1 MPTTLIIVAAVAILI
16 ILLATAS
23 YKVCP
28 ADRVMV
34 ITGPGGRRFVSGG
47 SAFIIPFI
55 MRVDWL
61 SLGAVQS
68 LLRTDT
74 PIPTK
79 DAILIDV
86 NAVANFQIASETMTV
101 DENGKQVKA
110 LENAA
115 KNYLN
120 QSKERMEKDVT
131 QVLLGKLR
139 EVIGRTE
146 LKTLMENRET
156 FATTVAESAR
166 VDMERLGL
174 QLTTFNIQDFT
185 DRQNVIANMGAE
197 MAAEISRN
205 AKLASINAEQDV
217 AVRQNQLDLKRA
229 ELQSISDKAQAEA
242 DAVKG
247 ITAAEQSKTLKV
259 KEQEAEIAAAE
270 KRAVL
275 EQKNAEIE
283 EQKLNAT
290 IRKKA
295 DADRYAAEQQAD
307 AQMYT
312 TQKHA
317 DAELYL
323 RQQEAQAIQSTAD
336 ADAHAT
342 EVKGKAEGSAAQS
355 KGVGEAEAI
364 RAQGRAYNA
373 MNNTYILAQQYIQ
386 ILPDMVRAAA
396 EPLTKVDHW
405 CMSQGFYGRYMDDA
419 YCFCKNRE
427 QAERV
432 LAGYERHVNQLG
444 LRLNKHKT
452 RIVDCHTGQLTF
464 LKRVYSVQDDGSI
477 LIRMHHKA
485 LRASRRHARNLI
497 RSYDGVHVGLRTVQ
511 DSWTSHESTLSGLT
525 HRRGL
530 CAREKAWYRRH
541 CEMRKLAFHP

>member
-1 MPTTLIIVAAVAILI
+1 MPTTLLIVAAVAILI

-146 LKTLMENRET
+146 LKALMENRDT
-156 FATTVAESAR
+156 FAATVAESAR

-229 ELQSISDKAQAEA
+229 ELQSVSDKAQAEA

-295 DADRYAAEQQAD
+295 DADRYAADRYAAEQQAD
-307 AQMYT
+307 AQVYT
-312 TQKHA
+312 TRKHA

-323 RQQEAQAIQSTAD
+323 RQQEAQATQSTAD

-342 EVKGKAEGSAAQS
+342 EVKGKAEGSAAQA
-355 KGVGEAEAI
+355 KGVGEAKAI
-364 RAQGRAYNA
+364 RAQGEAYNS
-373 MNNTYILAQQYIQ
+373 MNNTFILAQQYIQ

-396 EPLTKVDHW
+396 EPLTKVDHIT
-405 CMSQGFYGRYMDDA
+405 MYGDGNSTKLVGDTVNSVSQLSEGLS
-419 YCFCKNRE
+419 
-427 QAERV
+427 QS
-432 LAGYERHVNQLG
+432 LG
-444 LRLNKHKT
+444 IDL
-452 RIVDCHTGQLTF
+452 
-464 LKRVYSVQDDGSI
+464 
-477 LIRMHHKA
+477 KA
-485 LRASRRHARNLI
+485 LLNSMVAGHAAGSALGGKG
-497 RSYDGVHVGLRTVQ
+497 SEQ
-511 DSWTSHESTLSGLT
+511 SGN
-525 HRRGL
+525 
-530 CAREKAWYRRH
+530 
-541 CEMRKLAFHP
+541 

>member
-1 MPTTLIIVAAVAILI
+1 MPTTLLIVAAVAILI

-242 DAVKG
+242 DA
-247 ITAAEQSKTLKV
+247 
-259 KEQEAEIAAAE
+259 
-270 KRAVL
+270 
-275 EQKNAEIE
+275 
-283 EQKLNAT
+283 
-290 IRKKA
+290 
-295 DADRYAAEQQAD
+295 
-307 AQMYT
+307 QMYT

-396 EPLTKVDHW
+396 EPLTKVDHIT
-405 CMSQGFYGRYMDDA
+405 MYGDGNSTKLVGDTVNSVSQLSEGLS
-419 YCFCKNRE
+419 
-427 QAERV
+427 QS
-432 LAGYERHVNQLG
+432 LG
-444 LRLNKHKT
+444 IDL
-452 RIVDCHTGQLTF
+452 
-464 LKRVYSVQDDGSI
+464 
-477 LIRMHHKA
+477 KA
-485 LRASRRHARNLI
+485 LLNSMVAGHAAGSALGEKV
-497 RSYDGVHVGLRTVQ
+497 SEQ
-511 DSWTSHESTLSGLT
+511 SGN
-525 HRRGL
+525 
-530 CAREKAWYRRH
+530 
-541 CEMRKLAFHP
+541 

>member
-1 MPTTLIIVAAVAILI
+1 MITTLIIVAAVAILI

-55 MRVDWL
+55 MRVGWL

-139 EVIGRTE
+139 EVIGKTE
-146 LKTLMENRET
+146 LKELMENRDT
-156 FATTVAESAR
+156 FAATVAESAR

-259 KEQEAEIAAAE
+259 KE
-270 KRAVL
+270 
-275 EQKNAEIE
+275 
-283 EQKLNAT
+283 
-290 IRKKA
+290 
-295 DADRYAAEQQAD
+295 
-307 AQMYT
+307 
-312 TQKHA
+312 
-317 DAELYL
+317 
-323 RQQEAQAIQSTAD
+323 
-336 ADAHAT
+336 
-342 EVKGKAEGSAAQS
+342 
-355 KGVGEAEAI
+355 
-364 RAQGRAYNA
+364 
-373 MNNTYILAQQYIQ
+373 
-386 ILPDMVRAAA
+386 
-396 EPLTKVDHW
+396 
-405 CMSQGFYGRYMDDA
+405 
-419 YCFCKNRE
+419 
-427 QAERV
+427 
-432 LAGYERHVNQLG
+432 
-444 LRLNKHKT
+444 
-452 RIVDCHTGQLTF
+452 
-464 LKRVYSVQDDGSI
+464 
-477 LIRMHHKA
+477 
-485 LRASRRHARNLI
+485 
-497 RSYDGVHVGLRTVQ
+497 
-511 DSWTSHESTLSGLT
+511 
-525 HRRGL
+525 
-530 CAREKAWYRRH
+530 
-541 CEMRKLAFHP
+541 

>member
-1 MPTTLIIVAAVAILI
+1 MPTTLVIVAAVAILI

-120 QSKERMEKDVT
+120 QSKERME
-131 QVLLGKLR
+131 
-139 EVIGRTE
+139 
-146 LKTLMENRET
+146 NRDT
-156 FATTVAESAR
+156 FAATVAESAR

-270 KRAVL
+270 KKAVL

-307 AQMYT
+307 AQVYT
-312 TQKHA
+312 TRKHA

-323 RQQEAQAIQSTAD
+323 RQQEAQATQSTAD

-342 EVKGKAEGSAAQS
+342 EVKGKAEGSAAQA

-364 RAQGRAYNA
+364 RAQGKAYNS
-373 MNNTYILAQQYIQ
+373 MNNTFILAQQYINV
-386 ILPDMVRAAA
+386 LPDMVRAAA
-396 EPLTKVDHW
+396 EPLTKVDRIT
-405 CMSQGFYGRYMDDA
+405 MYGDGNSTKLVGETVNSVSQLSEGLS
-419 YCFCKNRE
+419 
-427 QAERV
+427 QS
-432 LAGYERHVNQLG
+432 LG
-444 LRLNKHKT
+444 IDL
-452 RIVDCHTGQLTF
+452 
-464 LKRVYSVQDDGSI
+464 
-477 LIRMHHKA
+477 KA
-485 LRASRRHARNLI
+485 LLNSMVAGHAAGSALGGKG
-497 RSYDGVHVGLRTVQ
+497 SEQ
-511 DSWTSHESTLSGLT
+511 SGN
-525 HRRGL
+525 
-530 CAREKAWYRRH
+530 
-541 CEMRKLAFHP
+541 

>member
-1 MPTTLIIVAAVAILI
+1 
-16 ILLATAS
+16 
-23 YKVCP
+23 
-28 ADRVMV
+28 
-34 ITGPGGRRFVSGG
+34 
-47 SAFIIPFI
+47 
-55 MRVDWL
+55 
-61 SLGAVQS
+61 
-68 LLRTDT
+68 
-74 PIPTK
+74 
-79 DAILIDV
+79 
-86 NAVANFQIASETMTV
+86 MTV

-146 LKTLMENRET
+146 LKALMENRDT
-156 FATTVAESAR
+156 FAATVAESAR

-270 KRAVL
+270 KKAVL

-312 TQKHA
+312 TRKHA

-323 RQQEAQAIQSTAD
+323 RQQEAQATQSTAD

-342 EVKGKAEGSAAQS
+342 EVKGKAEGSAAQA

-396 EPLTKVDHW
+396 EPLTKVDHIT
-405 CMSQGFYGRYMDDA
+405 MYGDGNSTKLVGDTVNSVSQLSEGLS
-419 YCFCKNRE
+419 
-427 QAERV
+427 QS
-432 LAGYERHVNQLG
+432 LG
-444 LRLNKHKT
+444 IDL
-452 RIVDCHTGQLTF
+452 
-464 LKRVYSVQDDGSI
+464 
-477 LIRMHHKA
+477 KA
-485 LRASRRHARNLI
+485 LLNSMVAGHAAGSAL
-497 RSYDGVHVGLRTVQ
+497 GGKGFEQ
-511 DSWTSHESTLSGLT
+511 SGN
-525 HRRGL
+525 
-530 CAREKAWYRRH
+530 
-541 CEMRKLAFHP
+541 

>member
-146 LKTLMENRET
+146 LKALMENRDT
-156 FATTVAESAR
+156 FAATVAESAR

-270 KRAVL
+270 KKAVL

-312 TQKHA
+312 TRKHA

-323 RQQEAQAIQSTAD
+323 RQQEAQATQSTAD

-342 EVKGKAEGSAAQS
+342 EVKGKAEGSAAQA

-396 EPLTKVDHW
+396 EPLTKVDHIT
-405 CMSQGFYGRYMDDA
+405 MYGDGNSTKLVGDTVNSVSQLSEGLS
-419 YCFCKNRE
+419 
-427 QAERV
+427 QS
-432 LAGYERHVNQLG
+432 LG
-444 LRLNKHKT
+444 IDL
-452 RIVDCHTGQLTF
+452 
-464 LKRVYSVQDDGSI
+464 
-477 LIRMHHKA
+477 KA
-485 LRASRRHARNLI
+485 LLNSMVSGHAAG
-497 RSYDGVHVGLRTVQ
+497 SA
-511 DSWTSHESTLSGLT
+511 LSGK
-525 HRRGL
+525 GS
-530 CAREKAWYRRH
+530 EQSGN
-541 CEMRKLAFHP
+541 

>member
-1 MPTTLIIVAAVAILI
+1 
-16 ILLATAS
+16 
-23 YKVCP
+23 
-28 ADRVMV
+28 MV

-101 DENGKQVKA
+101 
-110 LENAA
+110 
-115 KNYLN
+115 
-120 QSKERMEKDVT
+120 
-131 QVLLGKLR
+131 
-139 EVIGRTE
+139 
-146 LKTLMENRET
+146 
-156 FATTVAESAR
+156 AESAR

-205 AKLASINAEQDV
+205 AKLASINAKQDV

-270 KRAVL
+270 KKAVL

-312 TQKHA
+312 TRKHA

-323 RQQEAQAIQSTAD
+323 RQQEAQATQSTAD

-342 EVKGKAEGSAAQS
+342 EVKGKAEGSAAQA

-396 EPLTKVDHW
+396 EPLTKVDHIT
-405 CMSQGFYGRYMDDA
+405 MYGDGNSTKLVGDTVNSVSQLSEGLS
-419 YCFCKNRE
+419 
-427 QAERV
+427 QS
-432 LAGYERHVNQLG
+432 LG
-444 LRLNKHKT
+444 IDL
-452 RIVDCHTGQLTF
+452 
-464 LKRVYSVQDDGSI
+464 
-477 LIRMHHKA
+477 KA
-485 LRASRRHARNLI
+485 LLNSMVAGHAAGSALGGKV
-497 RSYDGVHVGLRTVQ
+497 SEQ
-511 DSWTSHESTLSGLT
+511 SGN
-525 HRRGL
+525 
-530 CAREKAWYRRH
+530 
-541 CEMRKLAFHP
+541 

>member
-146 LKTLMENRET
+146 LKALMENRDT
-156 FATTVAESAR
+156 FAATVAESAR

-185 DRQNVIANMGAE
+185 DRQNVIAN

-270 KRAVL
+270 KKAVL

-312 TQKHA
+312 TRKHA

-323 RQQEAQAIQSTAD
+323 RQQEAQATQSTAD

-342 EVKGKAEGSAAQS
+342 EVKGKAEGSAAQA

-396 EPLTKVDHW
+396 EPLTKVDHIT
-405 CMSQGFYGRYMDDA
+405 MYGDGNSTKLVGDTVNSVSQLSEGLS
-419 YCFCKNRE
+419 
-427 QAERV
+427 QS
-432 LAGYERHVNQLG
+432 LG
-444 LRLNKHKT
+444 IDL
-452 RIVDCHTGQLTF
+452 
-464 LKRVYSVQDDGSI
+464 
-477 LIRMHHKA
+477 KA
-485 LRASRRHARNLI
+485 LLNSMVAGHAAG
-497 RSYDGVHVGLRTVQ
+497 SA
-511 DSWTSHESTLSGLT
+511 LSGK
-525 HRRGL
+525 GS
-530 CAREKAWYRRH
+530 EQSGN
-541 CEMRKLAFHP
+541 

>member
-146 LKTLMENRET
+146 LKALMENRDT
-156 FATTVAESAR
+156 FAATVAESAR

-229 ELQSISDKAQAEA
+229 ELQSISDKAQAE
-242 DAVKG
+242 
-247 ITAAEQSKTLKV
+247 
-259 KEQEAEIAAAE
+259 
-270 KRAVL
+270 
-275 EQKNAEIE
+275 
-283 EQKLNAT
+283 
-290 IRKKA
+290 
-295 DADRYAAEQQAD
+295 AD

-396 EPLTKVDHW
+396 EPLTKVDHIT
-405 CMSQGFYGRYMDDA
+405 MYGDGNSTKLVGDTVNSVSQLSEGLS
-419 YCFCKNRE
+419 
-427 QAERV
+427 QS
-432 LAGYERHVNQLG
+432 LG
-444 LRLNKHKT
+444 IDL
-452 RIVDCHTGQLTF
+452 
-464 LKRVYSVQDDGSI
+464 
-477 LIRMHHKA
+477 KA
-485 LRASRRHARNLI
+485 LLNSMVAGHAAGSALGEKV
-497 RSYDGVHVGLRTVQ
+497 SEQ
-511 DSWTSHESTLSGLT
+511 SGN
-525 HRRGL
+525 
-530 CAREKAWYRRH
+530 
-541 CEMRKLAFHP
+541 

>member
-1 MPTTLIIVAAVAILI
+1 MPTTLLIVAAVAILI

-307 AQMYT
+307 A
-312 TQKHA
+312 
-317 DAELYL
+317 ELYL

-396 EPLTKVDHW
+396 EPLTKVDHIT
-405 CMSQGFYGRYMDDA
+405 MYGDGNSTKLVGDTVNSVSQLSEGLS
-419 YCFCKNRE
+419 
-427 QAERV
+427 QS
-432 LAGYERHVNQLG
+432 LG
-444 LRLNKHKT
+444 IDL
-452 RIVDCHTGQLTF
+452 
-464 LKRVYSVQDDGSI
+464 
-477 LIRMHHKA
+477 KA
-485 LRASRRHARNLI
+485 LLNSMVAGHAAGSALGEKV
-497 RSYDGVHVGLRTVQ
+497 SEQ
-511 DSWTSHESTLSGLT
+511 SGN
-525 HRRGL
+525 
-530 CAREKAWYRRH
+530 
-541 CEMRKLAFHP
+541 

>member
-146 LKTLMENRET
+146 LKALMENRDT
-156 FATTVAESAR
+156 FAATVAESAR

-270 KRAVL
+270 KKAVL

-283 EQKLNAT
+283 EQKT
-290 IRKKA
+290 ERDHPQEGRRRQIRRRTAGRRA
-295 DADRYAAEQQAD
+295 DVHDPQACGCGTVPTSAGGSGHPIHRRRGRTRDRSQ
-307 AQMYT
+307 
-312 TQKHA
+312 
-317 DAELYL
+317 
-323 RQQEAQAIQSTAD
+323 R
-336 ADAHAT
+336 
-342 EVKGKAEGSAAQS
+342 
-355 KGVGEAEAI
+355 
-364 RAQGRAYNA
+364 QGR
-373 MNNTYILAQQYIQ
+373 
-386 ILPDMVRAAA
+386 
-396 EPLTKVDHW
+396 
-405 CMSQGFYGRYMDDA
+405 GFRRTGEGCGRSRGNPRPRPSLQCD
-419 YCFCKNRE
+419 E
-427 QAERV
+427 QHVHPRPTV
-432 LAGYERHVNQLG
+432 HSDSPRH
-444 LRLNKHKT
+444 
-452 RIVDCHTGQLTF
+452 
-464 LKRVYSVQDDGSI
+464 GS
-477 LIRMHHKA
+477 
-485 LRASRRHARNLI
+485 SRR
-497 RSYDGVHVGLRTVQ
+497 RTAHQ
-511 DSWTSHESTLSGLT
+511 G
-525 HRRGL
+525 
-530 CAREKAWYRRH
+530 
-541 CEMRKLAFHP
+541 

>member
-1 MPTTLIIVAAVAILI
+1 M
-16 ILLATAS
+16 
-23 YKVCP
+23 
-28 ADRVMV
+28 
-34 ITGPGGRRFVSGG
+34 
-47 SAFIIPFI
+47 
-55 MRVDWL
+55 
-61 SLGAVQS
+61 
-68 LLRTDT
+68 
-74 PIPTK
+74 
-79 DAILIDV
+79 
-86 NAVANFQIASETMTV
+86 
-101 DENGKQVKA
+101 
-110 LENAA
+110 
-115 KNYLN
+115 
-120 QSKERMEKDVT
+120 
-131 QVLLGKLR
+131 
-139 EVIGRTE
+139 
-146 LKTLMENRET
+146 
-156 FATTVAESAR
+156 AESAR

-270 KRAVL
+270 KKAVL

-312 TQKHA
+312 TRKHA

-323 RQQEAQAIQSTAD
+323 RQQEAQATQSTAD

-342 EVKGKAEGSAAQS
+342 EVKGKAEGSAAQA

-396 EPLTKVDHW
+396 EPLTKVDHIT
-405 CMSQGFYGRYMDDA
+405 MYGDGNSTKLVGDTVNSVSQLSEGLSQSLGIDLKALLNSM
-419 YCFCKNRE
+419 
-427 QAERV
+427 V
-432 LAGYERHVNQLG
+432 AGYERRVNQLG
-444 LRLNKHKT
+444 LRLNKRKT
-452 RIVDCHTGQLTF
+452 RIVDCRTSQLTF

-477 LIRMHHKA
+477 LICMHHKA

>member
-1 MPTTLIIVAAVAILI
+1 M
-16 ILLATAS
+16 
-23 YKVCP
+23 
-28 ADRVMV
+28 
-34 ITGPGGRRFVSGG
+34 
-47 SAFIIPFI
+47 
-55 MRVDWL
+55 
-61 SLGAVQS
+61 
-68 LLRTDT
+68 
-74 PIPTK
+74 
-79 DAILIDV
+79 

-146 LKTLMENRET
+146 LKALMENRDT
-156 FATTVAESAR
+156 FAATVAESAR

-185 DRQNVIANMGAE
+185 D
-197 MAAEISRN
+197 
-205 AKLASINAEQDV
+205 
-217 AVRQNQLDLKRA
+217 RQNQLDLKRA

-290 IRKKA
+290 ICKKA

-312 TQKHA
+312 TRKHA
-317 DAELYL
+317 GAELYL

-342 EVKGKAEGSAAQS
+342 EVKGKAEGSAAQA

-386 ILPDMVRAAA
+386 ILPDMIRAAA
-396 EPLTKVDHW
+396 EPLAKVDHIT
-405 CMSQGFYGRYMDDA
+405 MYGDGNSTKLVGDTVNSVSQLSEGLS
-419 YCFCKNRE
+419 
-427 QAERV
+427 QS
-432 LAGYERHVNQLG
+432 LG
-444 LRLNKHKT
+444 IDL
-452 RIVDCHTGQLTF
+452 
-464 LKRVYSVQDDGSI
+464 
-477 LIRMHHKA
+477 KA
-485 LRASRRHARNLI
+485 LLNSMVAGHAAGSALGGKG
-497 RSYDGVHVGLRTVQ
+497 SEQ
-511 DSWTSHESTLSGLT
+511 SGN
-525 HRRGL
+525 
-530 CAREKAWYRRH
+530 
-541 CEMRKLAFHP
+541 

>member
-1 MPTTLIIVAAVAILI
+1 
-16 ILLATAS
+16 
-23 YKVCP
+23 
-28 ADRVMV
+28 MV

-86 NAVANFQIASETMTV
+86 NAVANFQIASETM
-101 DENGKQVKA
+101 
-110 LENAA
+110 
-115 KNYLN
+115 
-120 QSKERMEKDVT
+120 
-131 QVLLGKLR
+131 
-139 EVIGRTE
+139 
-146 LKTLMENRET
+146 
-156 FATTVAESAR
+156 TVAESAR

-270 KRAVL
+270 KKAVL

-312 TQKHA
+312 TRKHA

-323 RQQEAQAIQSTAD
+323 RQQEAQATQSTAD

-342 EVKGKAEGSAAQS
+342 EVKGKAEGSAAQA

-396 EPLTKVDHW
+396 EPLTKVDHIT
-405 CMSQGFYGRYMDDA
+405 MYGDGNSTKLVGDTVNSVSQLSEGLS
-419 YCFCKNRE
+419 
-427 QAERV
+427 QS
-432 LAGYERHVNQLG
+432 LG
-444 LRLNKHKT
+444 IDL
-452 RIVDCHTGQLTF
+452 
-464 LKRVYSVQDDGSI
+464 
-477 LIRMHHKA
+477 KA
-485 LRASRRHARNLI
+485 LLNSMVAGHAAGSALGGKV
-497 RSYDGVHVGLRTVQ
+497 SEQ
-511 DSWTSHESTLSGLT
+511 SGN
-525 HRRGL
+525 
-530 CAREKAWYRRH
+530 
-541 CEMRKLAFHP
+541 

>member
-16 ILLATAS
+16 ILPATAS

-146 LKTLMENRET
+146 LKALMENRDT
-156 FATTVAESAR
+156 FAATVAESAR

-185 DRQNVIANMGAE
+185 DRQNVIAN
-197 MAAEISRN
+197 ISRN

-323 RQQEAQAIQSTAD
+323 RQQEA
-336 ADAHAT
+336 
-342 EVKGKAEGSAAQS
+342 
-355 KGVGEAEAI
+355 
-364 RAQGRAYNA
+364 
-373 MNNTYILAQQYIQ
+373 
-386 ILPDMVRAAA
+386 
-396 EPLTKVDHW
+396 
-405 CMSQGFYGRYMDDA
+405 
-419 YCFCKNRE
+419 
-427 QAERV
+427 
-432 LAGYERHVNQLG
+432 
-444 LRLNKHKT
+444 
-452 RIVDCHTGQLTF
+452 
-464 LKRVYSVQDDGSI
+464 
-477 LIRMHHKA
+477 
-485 LRASRRHARNLI
+485 
-497 RSYDGVHVGLRTVQ
+497 
-511 DSWTSHESTLSGLT
+511 
-525 HRRGL
+525 
-530 CAREKAWYRRH
+530 
-541 CEMRKLAFHP
+541 

>member
-1 MPTTLIIVAAVAILI
+1 M
-16 ILLATAS
+16 
-23 YKVCP
+23 
-28 ADRVMV
+28 
-34 ITGPGGRRFVSGG
+34 
-47 SAFIIPFI
+47 
-55 MRVDWL
+55 
-61 SLGAVQS
+61 QS

-139 EVIGRTE
+139 EVIGKTE
-146 LKTLMENRET
+146 LKELMENRDT
-156 FATTVAESAR
+156 FA
-166 VDMERLGL
+166 
-174 QLTTFNIQDFT
+174 
-185 DRQNVIANMGAE
+185 
-197 MAAEISRN
+197 
-205 AKLASINAEQDV
+205 
-217 AVRQNQLDLKRA
+217 
-229 ELQSISDKAQAEA
+229 
-242 DAVKG
+242 AVKG

-270 KRAVL
+270 KKAVL

-312 TQKHA
+312 TRKHA

-323 RQQEAQAIQSTAD
+323 RQQEAQATQSTAD

-342 EVKGKAEGSAAQS
+342 EVKGKAEGSAAQA

-396 EPLTKVDHW
+396 EPLTKVDHIT
-405 CMSQGFYGRYMDDA
+405 MYGDGNSTKLVGDTVNSVSQLSEGLS
-419 YCFCKNRE
+419 
-427 QAERV
+427 QS
-432 LAGYERHVNQLG
+432 LG
-444 LRLNKHKT
+444 IDL
-452 RIVDCHTGQLTF
+452 
-464 LKRVYSVQDDGSI
+464 
-477 LIRMHHKA
+477 KA
-485 LRASRRHARNLI
+485 LLNSMVAGHAAGSALGGKV
-497 RSYDGVHVGLRTVQ
+497 SEQ
-511 DSWTSHESTLSGLT
+511 SGN
-525 HRRGL
+525 
-530 CAREKAWYRRH
+530 
-541 CEMRKLAFHP
+541 

>member
-1 MPTTLIIVAAVAILI
+1 M
-16 ILLATAS
+16 
-23 YKVCP
+23 
-28 ADRVMV
+28 
-34 ITGPGGRRFVSGG
+34 
-47 SAFIIPFI
+47 
-55 MRVDWL
+55 
-61 SLGAVQS
+61 QS

-146 LKTLMENRET
+146 LKALMENRDT
-156 FATTVAESAR
+156 FAATVAESAR

-247 ITAAEQSKTLKV
+247 ITAAEKK
-259 KEQEAEIAAAE
+259 
-270 KRAVL
+270 AVL

-312 TQKHA
+312 TRKHA

-323 RQQEAQAIQSTAD
+323 RQQEAQATQSTAD

-342 EVKGKAEGSAAQS
+342 EVKGKAEGSAAQA

-364 RAQGRAYNA
+364 RAQGQAYNA

-386 ILPDMVRAAA
+386 ILPDMIRAAA
-396 EPLTKVDHW
+396 EPLTKVDHIT
-405 CMSQGFYGRYMDDA
+405 MYGDGNSTKLVGDTVNSVSQLSEGLS
-419 YCFCKNRE
+419 
-427 QAERV
+427 QS
-432 LAGYERHVNQLG
+432 LG
-444 LRLNKHKT
+444 IDL
-452 RIVDCHTGQLTF
+452 
-464 LKRVYSVQDDGSI
+464 
-477 LIRMHHKA
+477 KA
-485 LRASRRHARNLI
+485 LLNSMVAGHAAGSALGGKV
-497 RSYDGVHVGLRTVQ
+497 SEQ
-511 DSWTSHESTLSGLT
+511 SGN
-525 HRRGL
+525 
-530 CAREKAWYRRH
+530 
-541 CEMRKLAFHP
+541 

>member
-1 MPTTLIIVAAVAILI
+1 MPTALIIGAVVAVLVV
-16 ILLATAS
+16 LLATAS

-28 ADRVMV
+28 ANKVMV

-68 LLRTDT
+68 LLSTDT
-74 PIPTK
+74 AIPTK

-86 NAVANFQIASETMTV
+86 NAVANFQIASETTTV

-139 EVIGRTE
+139 EVIGKTE
-146 LKTLMENRET
+146 LKELMENRDT
-156 FATTVAESAR
+156 FAETVAESAR

-185 DRQNVIANMGAE
+185 DRQSVIANMGAE

-229 ELQSISDKAQAEA
+229 ELQSIADKAQAEA

-247 ITAAEQSKTLKV
+247 ITSAEQSKTLKV

-342 EVKGKAEGSAAQS
+342 EVKGKAEGSAAQA

-364 RAQGRAYNA
+364 RAQGQAYNA

-396 EPLTKVDHW
+396 EPLTKVDHIT
-405 CMSQGFYGRYMDDA
+405 MYGDGNSTKLVGDTVNSVSQLSEGLS
-419 YCFCKNRE
+419 
-427 QAERV
+427 QS
-432 LAGYERHVNQLG
+432 LG
-444 LRLNKHKT
+444 IDL
-452 RIVDCHTGQLTF
+452 
-464 LKRVYSVQDDGSI
+464 
-477 LIRMHHKA
+477 KA
-485 LRASRRHARNLI
+485 LLNSMVAGHAAGK
-497 RSYDGVHVGLRTVQ
+497 SMQ
-511 DSWTSHESTLSGLT
+511 DAE
-525 HRRGL
+525 
-530 CAREKAWYRRH
+530 
-541 CEMRKLAFHP
+541 

>member
-120 QSKERMEKDVT
+120 QSKERME
-131 QVLLGKLR
+131 
-139 EVIGRTE
+139 
-146 LKTLMENRET
+146 NRDT
-156 FATTVAESAR
+156 FAATVAESAR

-270 KRAVL
+270 KKAVL

-323 RQQEAQAIQSTAD
+323 RQQEAQATQSTAD

-342 EVKGKAEGSAAQS
+342 EVKGKAEGSAAQA

-396 EPLTKVDHW
+396 EPLTKVDHIT
-405 CMSQGFYGRYMDDA
+405 MYGDGNSTKLVGDTVNSVSQLSEGLS
-419 YCFCKNRE
+419 
-427 QAERV
+427 QS
-432 LAGYERHVNQLG
+432 LG
-444 LRLNKHKT
+444 IDL
-452 RIVDCHTGQLTF
+452 
-464 LKRVYSVQDDGSI
+464 
-477 LIRMHHKA
+477 KA
-485 LRASRRHARNLI
+485 LLNSMVAGHAAGSALGGKG
-497 RSYDGVHVGLRTVQ
+497 SEQ
-511 DSWTSHESTLSGLT
+511 SGN
-525 HRRGL
+525 
-530 CAREKAWYRRH
+530 
-541 CEMRKLAFHP
+541 

>member
-101 DENGKQVKA
+101 DTKNGKQVKA

-139 EVIGRTE
+139 EVIGKTE
-146 LKTLMENRET
+146 LKELMENRDT
-156 FATTVAESAR
+156 FAATVAESAR

-270 KRAVL
+270 KKAIL

-342 EVKGKAEGSAAQS
+342 EVKGKAEGSAAQA

-396 EPLTKVDHW
+396 EPLTKVDHIT
-405 CMSQGFYGRYMDDA
+405 MYGDGNSTKLVGDTVNSVSQLSEGLS
-419 YCFCKNRE
+419 
-427 QAERV
+427 QS
-432 LAGYERHVNQLG
+432 LG
-444 LRLNKHKT
+444 IDL
-452 RIVDCHTGQLTF
+452 
-464 LKRVYSVQDDGSI
+464 
-477 LIRMHHKA
+477 KA
-485 LRASRRHARNLI
+485 LLNSMVAGHAAG
-497 RSYDGVHVGLRTVQ
+497 SA
-511 DSWTSHESTLSGLT
+511 LS
-525 HRRGL
+525 
-530 CAREKAWYRRH
+530 EKGS
-541 CEMRKLAFHP
+541 EQSGN

>member
-1 MPTTLIIVAAVAILI
+1 MPPMTLAAIIIVAAVIVL
-16 ILLATAS
+16 LLATSS

-47 SAFIIPFI
+47 AAFIVPFV

-86 NAVANFQIASETMTV
+86 NAVANFQIAPESVVV
-101 DENGKQVKA
+101 DEDGRQVKA

-115 KNYLN
+115 RNYLN

-139 EVIGRTE
+139 EVIGKTE
-146 LKTLMENRET
+146 LKELMENRDT
-156 FATTVAESAR
+156 FAATVAESAQA
-166 VDMERLGL
+166 DMERLGL

-185 DRQNVIANMGAE
+185 DRQHVIDNMGAE

-229 ELQSISDKAQAEA
+229 ELQAIADKKQAEA

-259 KEQEAEIAAAE
+259 RQEEAEIAAAE
-270 KRAVL
+270 KRATL
-275 EQKNAEIE
+275 EQRNADIE
-283 EQKLNAT
+283 EQKLNAAV
-290 IRKKA
+290 RKKA
-295 DADRYAAEQQAD
+295 DADRYAAEQRAD
-307 AQMYT
+307 ADLYS
-312 TQKHA
+312 TQKRAEA
-317 DAELYL
+317 DRYQRE
-323 RQQEAQAIQSTAD
+323 QEAQATQTTAD
-336 ADAHAT
+336 ADAHA
-342 EVKGKAEGSAAQS
+342 VKVRGEAEGDAARA

-364 RAQGRAYNA
+364 RAQGEAYNT
-373 MNNTYILAQQYIQ
+373 MSNTYILAQQYIRV
-386 ILPDMVRAAA
+386 LPDMVRAAA
-396 EPLTKVDHW
+396 EPLNRVDRIT
-405 CMSQGFYGRYMDDA
+405 MYGEGNGAKLVGDTVGTVSQISEGLSQSLGIDLKDLLNSAVAGHAAGAAAAGAAAPKPDVPKTPAPAVGPDGPRTDLPGLGDWMKPDA
-419 YCFCKNRE
+419 
-427 QAERV
+427 
-432 LAGYERHVNQLG
+432 
-444 LRLNKHKT
+444 
-452 RIVDCHTGQLTF
+452 D
-464 LKRVYSVQDDGSI
+464 
-477 LIRMHHKA
+477 
-485 LRASRRHARNLI
+485 
-497 RSYDGVHVGLRTVQ
+497 
-511 DSWTSHESTLSGLT
+511 
-525 HRRGL
+525 
-530 CAREKAWYRRH
+530 
-541 CEMRKLAFHP
+541 

>member
-1 MPTTLIIVAAVAILI
+1 
-16 ILLATAS
+16 
-23 YKVCP
+23 
-28 ADRVMV
+28 
-34 ITGPGGRRFVSGG
+34 
-47 SAFIIPFI
+47 
-55 MRVDWL
+55 
-61 SLGAVQS
+61 
-68 LLRTDT
+68 
-74 PIPTK
+74 
-79 DAILIDV
+79 
-86 NAVANFQIASETMTV
+86 
-101 DENGKQVKA
+101 
-110 LENAA
+110 
-115 KNYLN
+115 
-120 QSKERMEKDVT
+120 
-131 QVLLGKLR
+131 
-139 EVIGRTE
+139 
-146 LKTLMENRET
+146 MENRDT
-156 FATTVAESAR
+156 FAATVAESAR

-229 ELQSISDKAQAEA
+229 QLQSISDKAQAEA

-270 KRAVL
+270 KKAVL

-307 AQMYT
+307 AQVYT
-312 TQKHA
+312 TRKHA

-323 RQQEAQAIQSTAD
+323 RQQEAQATQSTAD

-342 EVKGKAEGSAAQS
+342 EVKGKAEGSAAQA

-373 MNNTYILAQQYIQ
+373 MNNTFILAQQYIQ

-396 EPLTKVDHW
+396 EPLTKVDHIT
-405 CMSQGFYGRYMDDA
+405 MYGDGNSTKLVGDTVNSVSQLSEGLS
-419 YCFCKNRE
+419 
-427 QAERV
+427 QS
-432 LAGYERHVNQLG
+432 LG
-444 LRLNKHKT
+444 IDL
-452 RIVDCHTGQLTF
+452 
-464 LKRVYSVQDDGSI
+464 
-477 LIRMHHKA
+477 KA
-485 LRASRRHARNLI
+485 LLNSMVSGHAAG
-497 RSYDGVHVGLRTVQ
+497 SA
-511 DSWTSHESTLSGLT
+511 LSGK
-525 HRRGL
+525 GS
-530 CAREKAWYRRH
+530 EQSGN
-541 CEMRKLAFHP
+541 